1 MNEPALYVVATPIGN
16 LGDMVPRAVETLQT
30 VAVIAA
36 EDTRHSAKLLEHF
49 HIKTPLV
56 AYHDHSDAQRTQQ
69 LIDRLKGGDS
79 VALISDAGTPLVSD
93 PGYQLVAAARAAGVR
108 VVPVPGA
115 SAVIAALSASGL
127 ASDRFCF
134 EGFLPAKQVAR
145 SKRLAELAGE
155 SHTLIFYEA
164 PHRILATLEDLVAT
178 IGGERQIVVAR
189 ELTKTF
195 ETFLS
200 GPASSVLAQVRG
212 DANQQRGEIVLLV
225 AGAPKAQEV
234 ALDENAQKVM
244 RLLAA
249 ELPPKKASALTE
261 QITGV
266 KKKQIYQW
274 YVGAAD

>member
-30 VAVIAA
+30 VDVIAA

-49 HIKTPLV
+49 HIETPLV
-56 AYHDHSDAQRTQQ
+56 AYHDHSDAQRTLQ
-69 LIDRLKGGDS
+69 LVARIQAGQS

-115 SAVIAALSASGL
+115 CAVIAALSASGL
-127 ASDRFCF
+127 PSDRFSF

-145 SKRLAELAGE
+145 SKRLADLASE
-155 SHTLIFYEA
+155 TQTLIFYEA
-164 PHRILATLEDLVAT
+164 PHRIHATLTDVAEIMGADRT
-178 IGGERQIVVAR
+178 VVVAR

-200 GPASSVLAQVRG
+200 GSAEAVLAKVAA
-212 DANQQRGEIVLLV
+212 DSNQQRGEIVLLV
-225 AGAPKAQEV
+225 AGAPKQQLVELDGDAQRI
-234 ALDENAQKVM
+234 M
-244 RLLAA
+244 SLLAA
-249 ELPPKKASALTE
+249 ELPPKRASALAE

-266 KKKQIYQW
+266 KKKVLYQW
-274 YVGAAD
+274 YVDQQ